1 MECRGGSEL
10 DELRA
15 ELEVTNCDLKINNII
30 MAKRTGK
37 KSILPD
43 EAIINKI
50 YLIREQKVM
59 LDKDLAEM
67 YGIEV
72 RVLNQSVKRNIDR
85 FPKDFMFTLTQ
96 KEFQHLRSQFVTSS
110 WGGIR
115 YLPTAFT
122 EQGVDMLSGVLNSPV
137 AVQVHIQIIRIFT
150 KMKEMLLTNK
160 DILLKLE
167 KMEKDVKENKE
178 DIAMIF
184 EALKQLL
191 NPAQPKRR
199 MIGFNRKDDE

>member
-1 MECRGGSEL
+1 
-10 DELRA
+10 
-15 ELEVTNCDLKINNII
+15 
-30 MAKRTGK
+30 MAKKASK

-43 EAIINKI
+43 EIIINKI
-50 YLIREQKVM
+50 YLIRGQKVM

-67 YGIEV
+67 YGIDTK
-72 RVLNQSVKRNIDR
+72 VLKQAVKRNMAR
-85 FPKDFMFTLTQ
+85 FPKDFIFTLTQ
-96 KEFQHLRSQFVTSS
+96 KEFQHLRSQIVTSS
-110 WGGIR
+110 WGGVR

-122 EQGVDMLSGVLNSPV
+122 EQGVAMLSGVLNSPV

-191 NPAQPKRR
+191 NPQQPNRR